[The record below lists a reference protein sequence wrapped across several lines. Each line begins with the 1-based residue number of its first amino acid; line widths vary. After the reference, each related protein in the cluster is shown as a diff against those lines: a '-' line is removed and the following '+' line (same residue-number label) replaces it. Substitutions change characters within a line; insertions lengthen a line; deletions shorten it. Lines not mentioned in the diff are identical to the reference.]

1 MAEKVDY
8 PKLLSFERRIAP
20 SDGIFFGCRWDS
32 RNDENLLDVLR
43 IEEGREGHYLKSGGF
58 DKR

>member
-43 IEEGREGHYLKSGGF
+43 IEEKAEGALSQI
-58 DKR
+58 RWI